1 MNFPDRM
8 DQKIVSRDDDI
19 FDDVCELLEID
30 PEQIEYLIYEDFDDV
45 DYMLYQDFDEYEST
59 DTSWQPEHRIIE
71 IFYTDNTQ
79 EEIEI
84 EIGSELDEALKR
96 IILG

>member
-1 MNFPDRM
+1 M

-30 PEQIEYLIYEDFDDV
+30 PEHIEYLIYEDFDDV
-45 DYMLYQDFDEYEST
+45 DYMLYQDFDEYETT